1 MNFIEDLGVK
11 GYLQIAKVYKDKP
24 EEIIFDDHNII
35 VSGMSVGLAHFFS
48 GSGSKSITDYQN
60 DRFQVGVSGPPTGGS
75 VSSIYQLSGP
85 LSSIAEYGAAT
96 NFAVV
101 SGYQIENG
109 VVSPTKDN
117 VFGYIPFKNVTR
129 INETSVRYTIIL
141 DEDSAN
147 YSSYTSNRSATDLPL
162 TEIGL
167 FMKNPRGLAV
177 DARILVA
184 YRAFNQILK
193 TSDFSLVFRWTI
205 NF

>member
-1 MNFIEDLGVK
+1 MNFIEDLGVR

-24 EEIIFDDHNII
+24 EEIVFDDHNVI
-35 VSGMSVGLAHFFS
+35 VSGMGVGLSHFFT
-48 GSGSKSITDYQN
+48 GSGADTIVDYQN
-60 DRFQVGVSGPPTGGS
+60 DRFQVGVSGPPIGGS

-85 LSSIAEYGAAT
+85 LSSVSEYGVAT

-147 YSSYTSNRSATDLPL
+147 YTNYVRDASTQSL

-167 FMKNPRGLAV
+167 FMKNPRGLAD
-177 DARILVA
+177 DASILVA

>member
-1 MNFIEDLGVK
+1 MNFIEDLGVR
-11 GYLQIAKVYKDKP
+11 GYLQISKVYKDKP
-24 EEIIFDDHNII
+24 EEIVFDDHNVI
-35 VSGMSVGLAHFFS
+35 VSGMGVGLSHFFT
-48 GSGSKSITDYQN
+48 GSGADTIVDYQN
-60 DRFQVGVSGPPTGGS
+60 DRFQVGVSGPPLGGS

-85 LSSIAEYGAAT
+85 LSSITEYGVAT

-109 VVSPTKDN
+109 VVSPTKDS

-147 YSSYTSNRSATDLPL
+147 YTTYVRPTDGVSL

-167 FMKNPRGLAV
+167 FMKNPRGLSDTAS
-177 DARILVA
+177 ILVA
-184 YRAFNQILK
+184 YRAFTQILK

>member
-1 MNFIEDLGVK
+1 MNFIEDLGVR

-24 EEIIFDDHNII
+24 EEIVFDDHNVI
-35 VSGMSVGLAHFFS
+35 VSGMSVGLSHFFT
-48 GSGSKSITDYQN
+48 GSGADTIVDYQN
-60 DRFQVGVSGPPTGGS
+60 DRFQVGVSGPPGGGS
-75 VSSIYQLSGP
+75 VSSIYQLSGA
-85 LSSIAEYGAAT
+85 LSSITEYGNAT

-147 YSSYTSNRSATDLPL
+147 YTNYESTRSPSNLPL

-167 FMKNPRGLAV
+167 FMKNPRGLAD
-177 DARILVA
+177 DASILVA

>member
-1 MNFIEDLGVK
+1 MNFIEDLGVR
-11 GYLQIAKVYKDKP
+11 GYLQISKVYKDKP
-24 EEIIFDDHNII
+24 EEIVFDDHNVI
-35 VSGMSVGLAHFFS
+35 VSGMGVGLSHFFT
-48 GSGSKSITDYQN
+48 GSGADTIVDYQN
-60 DRFQVGVSGPPTGGS
+60 DRFQVGVSGPPLGGS

-85 LSSIAEYGAAT
+85 LSSITEYGVAT

-109 VVSPTKDN
+109 VVSPTKDS

-147 YSSYTSNRSATDLPL
+147 YTNYVRDASTTSL

-167 FMKNPRGLAV
+167 FMKNPRGLAD
-177 DARILVA
+177 DASILVA
-184 YRAFNQILK
+184 YRAFTQILK